1 VTSAQRGSVL
11 VEFALTSLV
20 VSLLL
25 AASVEFGRLMFSAQ
39 GLQDIARVAAR
50 ELALIPLPADFTFDQ
65 ALADPAVQSGIFD
78 PARLVVDL
86 DCFADD
92 AAIDSF
98 FAGLPPVNRALR
110 PLMIVDRSRG
120 LHLLRY
126 PGALLADPSVMPGTC
141 PSGGF
146 TVGIPRV
153 VERAADGVETIE
165 WIPVVEEI
173 RTDPAD
179 PLTGSFSLASPQG
192 GLVAL
197 RVNYPYQAAALSGFR
212 QSVDGPFEPNLVG
225 RIRASDE
232 ENDEVGQV
240 NPGEAPGDLLPDE
253 PLDGQSLGAYAGVF
267 GLGRQLAFA
276 GERVRPFRKLLSAQ
290 AIYRRE
296 VFLP

>member
-1 VTSAQRGSVL
+1 
-11 VEFALTSLV
+11 
-20 VSLLL
+20 
-25 AASVEFGRLMFSAQ
+25 VEFGRLMFSAQ

-50 ELALIPLPADFTFDQ
+50 ELAVTPLPADITFED
-65 ALADPAVQSGIFD
+65 ALAHVDPGSGVALVRERIFD

-92 AAIDSF
+92 AAVDAF
-98 FAGLPPVNRALR
+98 FAGLPVVNRALR

-126 PGALLADPSVMPGTC
+126 PGALLTDPSITPGTC

-165 WIPVVEEI
+165 WIPVIEEI
-173 RTDPAD
+173 RTDPTD
-179 PLTGSFSLASPQG
+179 PLTGPFPLASAQG

-212 QSVDGPFEPNLVG
+212 ESAEGPFEPNLIG
-225 RIRASDE
+225 RIRASDA
-232 ENDEVGQV
+232 ENDEVGQI
-240 NPGEAPGDLLPDE
+240 NPGDAPGDLLPDE
-253 PLDGQSLGAYAGVF
+253 PPDEQSIGAYSGVF

>member
-1 VTSAQRGSVL
+1 
-11 VEFALTSLV
+11 LV

-25 AASVEFGRLMFSAQ
+25 AATVEFGRLMFSAQ
-39 GLQDIARVAAR
+39 GLQDIARVTAR
-50 ELALIPLPADFTFDQ
+50 ELALAPLPADVTFEQ
-65 ALADPAVQSGIFD
+65 ALADPAVRGTIFD

-86 DCFADD
+86 ECFADD
-92 AAIDSF
+92 AEIDAF
-98 FAGLPPVNRALR
+98 FAGLPVVNRALR

-126 PGALLADPSVMPGTC
+126 PGALLADPSVPPGTC

-153 VERAADGVETIE
+153 VARAADGVETIE
-165 WIPVVEEI
+165 WIPVIEEI
-173 RTDPAD
+173 RSDPAV
-179 PLTGSFSLASPQG
+179 PATGPFSLASPQR

-212 QSVDGPFEPNLVG
+212 ESADGPFEPNLTG
-225 RIRASDE
+225 RTRASDE
-232 ENDEVGQV
+232 ENDEIGQL
-240 NPGEAPGDLLPDE
+240 NEAPGDLLPDE
-253 PLDGQSLGAYAGVF
+253 PLNDQSLGAYAGVF

-276 GERVRPFRKLLSAQ
+276 GERVRPFRKLLSGQ